1 MTEQEYNQAEG
12 IRRSDLWKMEDSP
25 EKFKYFLEHPEE
37 MNPEYFALIPQWGIR
52 EAVKDAIASMTD
64 RQAIRTYEGIFMPH
78 FGD

>member
-1 MTEQEYNQAEG
+1 MEQIDRIVTQLYE
-12 IRRSDLWKMEDSP
+12 
-25 EKFKYFLEHPEE
+25 YFLEHPEE

>member
-1 MTEQEYNQAEG
+1 
-12 IRRSDLWKMEDSP
+12 
-25 EKFKYFLEHPEE
+25 